1 MAYVP
6 PYRRNKQNPSSPSK
20 QAADYTKEILQ
31 IDGRVCEIYVDKA
44 TLYLATDQRV
54 VKVCSTSRPQWVSE
68 KFLHREMHIEG
79 KISKGKL
86 QLTKPPTLVPDEHAR
101 HREIFFKTGALL
113 FQHALDPHGIDV
125 GTAKLALIMHNNS
138 PSFLQFKFKLFFLLE
153 LSPEDPKYV
162 EELAKLLAWLEEVIP
177 ERQEICSWRTH
188 ELDTLQSL
196 TEEVPKLQ
204 PAFFRNEISL
214 HKLRSHSELCRKLAS
229 MAQEEAA
236 RRART
241 TEGGH
246 GEVRLSLKWDVPKGF
261 RYLQRAQQ
269 SAKEQVRREMGISV
283 SGPPFHEVTLSA
295 PAVAHNYVLST
306 KLFCWAIHSP
316 WPKPPIRAEYSS
328 REGHQGD
335 SKWCNLAEVIGDL
348 ESDLPTYWAIP
359 AALQI
364 SCTDMA
370 QQLRK
375 EMPTI
380 LERLGNQ

>member
-1 MAYVP
+1 
-6 PYRRNKQNPSSPSK
+6 
-20 QAADYTKEILQ
+20 
-31 IDGRVCEIYVDKA
+31 
-44 TLYLATDQRV
+44 
-54 VKVCSTSRPQWVSE
+54 
-68 KFLHREMHIEG
+68 MHIEG

-113 FQHALDPHGIDV
+113 FQRALDPQGIDV

-153 LSPEDPKYV
+153 ISPEDPKYV
-162 EELAKLLAWLEEVIP
+162 EELAKLLAWLAEVIP

-335 SKWCNLAEVIGDL
+335 SKWCNLAEVIEDL

-359 AALQI
+359 AALQV
-364 SCTDMA
+364 SCKDMA